1 MGWVMATMLLVMTH
15 PLMFINFWLDWI
27 APSDDWN
34 IWHIMTF
41 QGKETC
47 CISKCFSLFLF
58 CFCFFLWV
66 DKFNDFVAYRSLDC
80 QCVFTRCVHYNPFG
94 RGVEWGG
101 FDRTSCIIHQK
112 LSKSKRWKLCSAPV
126 EFFLHFCFNE
136 PTNCQKQHSTKSF
149 QNKL

>member
-1 MGWVMATMLLVMTH
+1 MIETSDTPRLFKAKKLVAF
-15 PLMFINFWLDWI
+15 PNV
-27 APSDDWN
+27 SV
-34 IWHIMTF
+34 
-41 QGKETC
+41 
-47 CISKCFSLFLF
+47 

-112 LSKSKRWKLCSAPV
+112 LSKSKR
-126 EFFLHFCFNE
+126 
-136 PTNCQKQHSTKSF
+136 
-149 QNKL
+149 